1 MVERIEKFIDLVR
14 EKVDAP
20 EDFSD
25 KKYLTDLMS
34 ILAGKYERV
43 SAAMMAL
50 FRGSI
55 FMSLIPFDFY
65 RERLTDRDRV
75 REFEEIAREELHNLL
90 DELLEVTVRETGRL
104 SADAGPRE
112 HAASKQA
119 SSYSILRG
127 FP

>member
-1 MVERIEKFIDLVR
+1 DEVMVKRMEKFINLVR

-20 EDFSD
+20 KDFSD

-34 ILAGKYERV
+34 ILQGKYERV

-75 REFEEIAREELHNLL
+75 REFEEIAREELHNFL
-90 DELLEVTVRETGRL
+90 DELLEVAVRETGSL

-112 HAASKQA
+112 QAANEPA
-119 SSYSILRG
+119 
-127 FP
+127 

>member
-1 MVERIEKFIDLVR
+1 MVKRMEKFIASVR

-20 EDFSD
+20 KDFSD

-34 ILAGKYERV
+34 ILQGPFEREH
-43 SAAMMAL
+43 AAMVIL

-55 FMSLIPFDFY
+55 YLSLLTFDYY
-65 RERLTDRDRV
+65 RERLTDRDRI

-90 DELLEVTVRETGRL
+90 DELLEVAVRETGTL

-112 HAASKQA
+112 QAADKPA
-119 SSYSILRG
+119 
-127 FP
+127 